1 MQEAGLNT
9 LMGMAVVFSAL
20 IFISLVIRL
29 FGLIPTLQAKR
40 KAKKEEAAKA
50 SASVG
55 IDNAVEQIAANE
67 ENLADDLE
75 LVAVIT
81 AAIAAFEGSAPSDGL
96 VVRSIRRRK

>member
-1 MQEAGLNT
+1 MAEAGLNT

-29 FGLIPTLQAKR
+29 FGLINVFQAK
-40 KAKKEEAAKA
+40 KKDKKEEAKNI
-50 SASVG
+50 ASVG

>member
-1 MQEAGLNT
+1 MAEAGLNT
-9 LMGMAVVFSAL
+9 LMGMAVVFCAL

-29 FGLIPTLQAKR
+29 FGFINVLQTK
-40 KAKKEEAAKA
+40 KKDKKEEAKNI
-50 SASVG
+50 ASVG

>member
-1 MQEAGLNT
+1 MAEAGLNT
-9 LMGMAVVFSAL
+9 LMGMAVVFTAL
-20 IFISLVIRL
+20 IFISFVIRL
-29 FGLIPTLQAKR
+29 FGLIPNLQAKA
-40 KAKKEEAAKA
+40 KAKKEAAKVD
-50 SASVG
+50 ASVG